1 MLNTLRGLLNNR
13 QIEYLCSSN
22 APMIENFVVT
32 KQRKGVIS
40 YGLGAFGYDIRLSS
54 VEAMYYMDTAMI
66 DPKRLDRGQL
76 VNKFIYT
83 NDPGE
88 KYKLSPEEK
97 FFILRPKTCALA
109 TSIEKFN
116 MPNNILGICVG
127 KSTYARA
134 GILVNITPLEPG
146 WSGHLTVEVA
156 NVGGNDVV
164 IYLTEGIAQIVFFAG
179 NTPTRS
185 ALYTDKDKYQ
195 NQSEKVILKGV
206 K

>member
-22 APMIENFVVT
+22 APMIENFIST

-40 YGLGAFGYDIRLSS
+40 YGLGAFGYDIRLSA
-54 VEAMYYMDTAMI
+54 VEAMYYLDTALI
-66 DPKRLDRGQL
+66 DPKRMNREQL
-76 VNKFIYT
+76 IRKTIYKHMH
-83 NDPGE
+83 DKKE
-88 KYKLSPEEK
+88 KY
-97 FFILRPKTCALA
+97 FMLRPKTCALA

-116 MPNNILGICVG
+116 MPSNVLGICVG

-156 NVGGNDVV
+156 NVGGNDVI
-164 IYLTEGIAQIVFFAG
+164 IYLEEGIAQIVFFAG

-195 NQSEKVILKGV
+195 NQSEKVILEGV

>member
-1 MLNTLRGLLNNR
+1 MLKGLLNNQ
-13 QIEYLCSSN
+13 QITNLCLGKS
-22 APMIENFVVT
+22 PMIENFVAT

-54 VEAMYYMDTAMI
+54 VEAMFYADTALI
-66 DPKRLDRGQL
+66 DPKIMTRKQL
-76 VNKFIYT
+76 ISKTIYKHMHNK
-83 NDPGE
+83 N
-88 KYKLSPEEK
+88 EK
-97 FFILRPKTCALA
+97 FFMLRPKTCALA

-116 MPNNILGICVG
+116 IPSNVLGICVG

-164 IYLTEGIAQIVFFAG
+164 IYLEEGIAQIVFFAG
-179 NTPTRS
+179 DAPNTET
-185 ALYTDKDKYQ
+185 LYTDKDKYQ
-195 NQSEKVILKGV
+195 NQSEKVILEGV